1 MKKAGEHIR
10 VNFGQSPFIFDID
23 GMMSASNN
31 FDLSRIL
38 PSLDFAQNAPAAA
51 PGSATVLG
59 PDPSISSAST
69 NDIFARDDSAVNSS
83 AAAILEGPTPA
94 EDPGARTGLALL
106 AEHALLRQAELMAY
120 RETSPRPNPSPDPS
134 IAEQTMESVVSPLN
148 NVPHSETEALLPT
161 ATTQFASTAAPRIVT
176 DRNLLDAARWVARPG
191 DSIWSFQPILIRRLS
206 SPGSLAE
213 LLLDPPDPVEFT
225 SDFNRAVLPGPADN
239 IQSAAAERR
248 HIHLPFSGRI
258 SHQSP
263 RLQQITHDT
272 SADDIQ
278 RERKQTL
285 QDIDATRYEKACCG
299 H

>member
-10 VNFGQSPFIFDID
+10 VNFGQSPFVFDID

-38 PSLDFAQNAPAAA
+38 SSLEFAQNAPAAA
-51 PGSATVLG
+51 LGSTTVLG
-59 PDPSISSAST
+59 PDPSTGFAST
-69 NDIFARDDSAVNSS
+69 INVFARDGSAMNSS

-106 AEHALLRQAELMAY
+106 AEHALLRQAELMAS
-120 RETSPRPNPSPDPS
+120 RETSPLPNPSPDPS
-134 IAEQTMESVVSPLN
+134 IAEQALESFASPLN
-148 NVPHSETEALLPT
+148 SVPHSETEASPPT
-161 ATTQFASTAAPRIVT
+161 ATTQSASTAAPRRVT
-176 DRNLLDAARWVARPG
+176 DRLLLDAAELVARPG
-191 DSIWSFQPILIRRLS
+191 DSIWSIATIGRLS
-206 SPGSLAE
+206 SPDLLAGLLSE
-213 LLLDPPDPVEFT
+213 LEPDSVELP
-225 SDFNRAVLPGPADN
+225 SDFNRAVLPGPVDS
-239 IQSAAAERR
+239 IQSAAAEGR
-248 HIHLPFSGRI
+248 HIHLLFSGRI
-258 SHQSP
+258 SHGTL